1 MAADPHR
8 HMSVEEYLELDRNS
22 LDIKYEYIDGVA
34 YEIRNPQANAC
45 GSAAHSWI
53 AVNVVVLLQK
63 RLQSGPC
70 RVFNSDMRVMISRDR
85 YTFPDVSVSCAPEDL
100 HEEGDTISSPR
111 LIVEVL
117 SPSTEAYDRG
127 KKFAYYQQLP
137 SLQEYV
143 LVNSQRQTVE
153 VFTRE
158 DNGWRYHLY
167 RAGQTV
173 LLTSLNTSCNIN
185 EFYERINIPTN
196 DKP

>member
-1 MAADPHR
+1 MAADPQR

-22 LDIKYEYIDGVA
+22 LDVKYEYIDGVA
-34 YEIRNPQANAC
+34 YEVRNPQALAG

-63 RLQSGPC
+63 RLHSGPC
-70 RVFNSDMRVMISRDR
+70 YIFNSDMRVKIGKTR
-85 YTFPDVSVSCAPEDL
+85 YAFPDVSVSCAAEDL

-143 LVNSQRQTVE
+143 LVSSQRQTVE

-158 DNGWRYHLY
+158 DDGWRYHLY

-173 LLTSLNTSCNIN
+173 SLTSINITCSIN
-185 EFYERINIPTN
+185 EFYERVNFPSNDIP
-196 DKP
+196 